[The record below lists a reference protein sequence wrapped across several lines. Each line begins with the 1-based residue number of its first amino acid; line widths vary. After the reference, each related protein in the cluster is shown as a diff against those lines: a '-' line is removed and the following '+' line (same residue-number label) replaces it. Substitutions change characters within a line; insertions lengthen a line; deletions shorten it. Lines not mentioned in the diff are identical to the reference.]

1 MGLPFFGLTTEIIS
15 EARVNLFS
23 QIHQIV
29 FHGKGG
35 YDYPTVYNMP
45 IWLRKFTFFEIQKHY
60 DNEKK
65 EYEKA
70 SKGKGETNLLNPDGT
85 VNTPAFM
92 QASKPYQKKSTYK

>member
-1 MGLPFFGLTTEIIS
+1 MGLPFFGLTMEIIS

-35 YDYPTVYNMP
+35 YDYPTVYSMP
-45 IWLRKFTFFEIQKHY
+45 IWLRKFTFSEIQKHY

>member
-1 MGLPFFGLTTEIIS
+1 MGLPFFGLTMEIIS

-23 QIHQIV
+23 QIHQII

-45 IWLRKFTFFEIQKHY
+45 IWLRKFTFFEIQKFY

-85 VNTPAFM
+85 VNTPAFA